1 MKLYVCPKNLLKVR
15 STLGLSQKEISKML
29 DVSHISYSSWE
40 RGAKKPTKKNKA
52 ILLGHLRSH
61 RSILENKKRKP
72 TEIKLP
78 LQEAVEVS
86 ASNTDATYGAE
97 LFKVYRAANPVAQT
111 VFKTLFET
119 V

>member
-15 STLGLSQKEISKML
+15 TARGLSQVALAEQLGLSP
-29 DVSHISYSSWE
+29 VSYSSWE
-40 RGAKKPTKKNKA
+40 RGKKKPNGKNKA
-52 ILLGHLRSH
+52 ILLDHLRAN
-61 RSILENKKRKP
+61 RSILENRKRKP
-72 TEIKLP
+72 VEVKLP
-78 LQEAVEVS
+78 LQTSVELS

-119 V
+119 I